1 MTILFHNTTFDKID
15 IWKKTIKRYFKNEK
29 IVTIKD
35 HNKLCDVKYAIIW
48 NLPNEVFSKLTNLKI
63 IFSMGAGIDH
73 ILKSKNYNRKIPI
86 IRIKDPEM
94 GKRIANYSLAQ
105 ILNYQLNFKTFQ
117 NSQTKR
123 YWSGER
129 TPIDNI
135 DLTVGILGLGYLG
148 TYIARLLHKLNYN
161 IIGYKKSSKKIS
173 NFKIYTGKNLT
184 KFIKQSDIIVSI
196 LPSTTETDNFINKIF
211 LQKMKKKSCLINI
224 GRGNTINEKALL
236 THLRANREFYAY
248 LDVFKKEPLS
258 SLSPFWNLPNVTIT
272 PHVAGVTAIESAV
285 KYMFEKYK
293 LYKKN
298 KKIISDVKTKN
309 NFY

>member
-196 LPSTTETDNFINKIF
+196 LPSTIETDNFINKIF
-211 LQKMKKKSCLINI
+211 LQKMKKKI
-224 GRGNTINEKALL
+224 
-236 THLRANREFYAY
+236 
-248 LDVFKKEPLS
+248 
-258 SLSPFWNLPNVTIT
+258 
-272 PHVAGVTAIESAV
+272 
-285 KYMFEKYK
+285 MF
-293 LYKKN
+293 N
-298 KKIISDVKTKN
+298 
-309 NFY
+309 